1 MAKLF
6 LIIAISTL
14 PLIYAWP
21 GGAPESACEDFTPG
35 HDGVESNDLDSAEFF
50 LKFAVPSGRTP
61 RRRNLAKEG
70 FPVKV
75 AFFLNIKFPTNI
87 FFCKYF
93 TDLKNCFGQ
102 KITHR
107 QILNEYISIHNAV
120 VASG

>member
-75 AFFLNIKFPTNI
+75 VVFFSLISNFPPI
-87 FFCKYF
+87 VLFCKYF
-93 TDLKNCFGQ
+93 TDLKLHIG
-102 KITHR
+102 R
-107 QILNEYISIHNAV
+107 
-120 VASG
+120 